1 MSTQTE
7 EKFRLGASHTI
18 GSYILPGEII
28 DTIHRQADRK
38 IKLTVAPCNEIT
50 KAIKEKRLDLGFI
63 EFPVFDDSLVCREWM
78 DDELVV
84 CSKKKLPNS
93 LAKNDLNRCR
103 LVSSER
109 GSFSRAFIENFLEE
123 QGLFYDD
130 FDSISEID
138 NPTAIIQSIKWSK
151 PNAPIT
157 AVAIVSK
164 TAIEYELKYNH
175 LYESYINNTP
185 IVRKFY
191 ILYRE
196 DSEYIDTIKNICKTL
211 LSRNISTCIN

>member
-7 EKFRLGASHTI
+7 DKFRLGASYTI

-28 DTIHRQADRK
+28 DTIHQKAERK
-38 IKLTVAPCNEIT
+38 IKLTVAPSDEIV
-50 KAIKEKRLDLGFI
+50 KAIKEKKLDLGFI
-63 EFPVFDDSLVCREWM
+63 ESPVFDNSLVYREWI

-93 LAKNDLNRCR
+93 LGKDDLNKLR
-103 LVSSER
+103 LVSSEK
-109 GSFSRAFIENFLEE
+109 GSFSRAFIEDFLEE

-130 FDSISEID
+130 FNSVSEVD

-157 AVAIVSK
+157 AAAIVSK
-164 TAIEYELKYNH
+164 IAIEYELKYDH
-175 LYESYINNTP
+175 LYESSINNTL

-191 ILYRE
+191 ILYE
-196 DSEYIDTIKNICKTL
+196 ENSEYIDIIKDICEEL
-211 LSRNISTCIN
+211 L

>member
-7 EKFRLGASHTI
+7 DKFRLGASHTI

-28 DTIHRQADRK
+28 DTVHQKAERK
-38 IKLTVAPCNEIT
+38 IKLTVAPSDEIV
-50 KAIKEKRLDLGFI
+50 KAIKEKKLDLGFI
-63 EFPVFDDSLVCREWM
+63 ESPVFDDSLVYREWM
-78 DDELVV
+78 DDELVI

-93 LAKNDLNRCR
+93 LGKDDLNKFR

-109 GSFSRAFIENFLEE
+109 GSFSRAFIEDFLEE

-130 FDSISEID
+130 FDSISEVD
-138 NPTAIIQSIKWSK
+138 NPTAIIQSIKWSN

-164 TAIEYELKYNH
+164 IAIEYELKYDH
-175 LYESYINNTP
+175 LYKSSINNTP
-185 IVRKFY
+185 IARKLY

-196 DSEYIDTIKNICKTL
+196 DSEYSDRIKDICEALKSLNIKT
-211 LSRNISTCIN
+211 

>member
-1 MSTQTE
+1 MPTQRE
-7 EKFRLGASHTI
+7 EKFRLGASYTI
-18 GSYILPGEII
+18 GSYILPGEIV
-28 DTIHRQADRK
+28 DTIHQLANRK
-38 IKLTVAPCNEIT
+38 IKLTVASCNEIV

-63 EFPVFDDSLVCREWM
+63 ESPVFDESLVYREWM

-84 CSKKKLPNS
+84 CSKNKLPDS
-93 LAKNDLNRCR
+93 LGKDDLNRCR

-109 GSFSRAFIENFLEE
+109 GSLSRAFIEDFLEE
-123 QGLFYDD
+123 QGLFYHD

-138 NPTAIIQSIKWSK
+138 NPIAIIQSIKWSK

-164 TAIEYELKYNH
+164 IAIEYELKYNH
-175 LYESYINNTP
+175 LYESSINNTP

-196 DSEYIDTIKNICKTL
+196 DSEYIDRIKNICEA
-211 LSRNISTCIN
+211 LSVRE

>member
-1 MSTQTE
+1 MSTRTE

-18 GSYILPGEII
+18 GSYILPGEIV
-28 DTIHRQADRK
+28 DMIHQQANRK
-38 IKLTVAPCNEIT
+38 IKLIVAPCDEIV
-50 KAIKEKRLDLGFI
+50 KAVKEKRLDFGFI
-63 EFPVFDDSLVCREWM
+63 EFPVLDDSLVYREWM
-78 DDELVV
+78 DDELIV
-84 CSKKKLPNS
+84 CSKKKLPDS
-93 LAKNDLNRCR
+93 LGKDDLSRCR

-109 GSFSRAFIENFLEE
+109 GSLSRAFIEDFLEE
-123 QGLFYDD
+123 QGLFYYD
-130 FDSISEID
+130 FNSISEID

-164 TAIEYELKYNH
+164 IAIEYELKYNH
-175 LYESYINNTP
+175 LYESSINNTP

-196 DSEYIDTIKNICKTL
+196 DSEYIDIIKDICEEL
-211 LSRNISTCIN
+211 L

>member
-1 MSTQTE
+1 MPIQAE

-18 GSYILPGEII
+18 GSYMLPGEIV
-28 DTIHRQADRK
+28 DMIHQQASRK
-38 IKLTVAPCNEIT
+38 IKLIVAPCGEIV
-50 KAIKEKRLDLGFI
+50 KAIKENRLDLGFI
-63 EFPVFDDSLVCREWM
+63 EFPVFDESLVYREWM

-84 CSKKKLPNS
+84 CSKKKLPDS
-93 LAKNDLNRCR
+93 LGKDDLSRCR

-109 GSFSRAFIENFLEE
+109 GSLSRAFIEDFLEE
-123 QGLFYDD
+123 QGLFYYD
-130 FDSISEID
+130 FDSVSEID

-164 TAIEYELKYNH
+164 IAIEYELKYNH
-175 LYESYINNTP
+175 LYESSINNTP

-191 ILYRE
+191 LLYRE
-196 DSEYIDTIKNICKTL
+196 DSEYSDTVKNICEAL
-211 LSRNISTCIN
+211 QQ

>member
-1 MSTQTE
+1 MSIQIE

-28 DTIHRQADRK
+28 DTIHQKADHK
-38 IKLTVAPCNEIT
+38 IKLTVAPCSEIV
-50 KAIKEKRLDLGFI
+50 KAIKENRLDLGFI
-63 EFPVFDDSLVCREWM
+63 ESPVFDDSLVYREWM
-78 DDELVV
+78 DDELVI

-93 LAKNDLNRCR
+93 LGKDDLNRCR

-109 GSFSRAFIENFLEE
+109 GSFSRTFIEDFLEE
-123 QGLFYDD
+123 QGLFYND
-130 FDSISEID
+130 FDSISEVN

-157 AVAIVSK
+157 AVAVVSK
-164 TAIEYELKYNH
+164 ISIEYELTYNH
-175 LYESYINNTP
+175 LYESSINNTP
-185 IVRKFY
+185 IARKLY

-196 DSEYIDTIKNICKTL
+196 DSEYIDMIKDICEALKSL
-211 LSRNISTCIN
+211 N

>member
-1 MSTQTE
+1 MSTQAE
-7 EKFRLGASHTI
+7 DIFRLGASHTI

-28 DTIHRQADRK
+28 DTIYQKSERK
-38 IKLTVAPCNEIT
+38 IKLTVAPSTEIV

-63 EFPVFDDSLVCREWM
+63 ESPVFDKSLVYREWM
-78 DDELVV
+78 DDELVI

-93 LAKNDLNRCR
+93 LGKDDLSKLR
-103 LVSSER
+103 LVSSEK
-109 GSFSRAFIENFLEE
+109 GSFSRIFIKDFLKE

-130 FDSISEID
+130 FNSVSEVD
-138 NPTAIIQSIKWSK
+138 NPAAIIQSIKWSK

-157 AVAIVSK
+157 AAAIVSK
-164 TAIEYELKYNH
+164 IAIEYELKYDH
-175 LYESYINNTP
+175 LYESSINNTP

-196 DSEYIDTIKNICKTL
+196 DSEYIDIIKDICEEL
-211 LSRNISTCIN
+211 L

>member
-1 MSTQTE
+1 MSTQAE
-7 EKFRLGASHTI
+7 DIFRLGASHTI

-28 DTIHRQADRK
+28 DTIYQKSEHK
-38 IKLTVAPCNEIT
+38 IKLTVAPSTEIV

-63 EFPVFDDSLVCREWM
+63 ESPVFDKSLVYREWM
-78 DDELVV
+78 DDELVI

-93 LAKNDLNRCR
+93 LGKDDLSKLR
-103 LVSSER
+103 LVSSEK
-109 GSFSRAFIENFLEE
+109 GSFSRIFIKDFLKE

-130 FDSISEID
+130 FNSVSEVD
-138 NPTAIIQSIKWSK
+138 NPAAIIQSIKWSK

-157 AVAIVSK
+157 AAAIVSK
-164 TAIEYELKYNH
+164 IAIEYELKYDH
-175 LYESYINNTP
+175 LYESSINNTP

-196 DSEYIDTIKNICKTL
+196 DSEYIDIIKDICEEL
-211 LSRNISTCIN
+211 L

>member
-1 MSTQTE
+1 MSPQTE

-28 DTIHRQADRK
+28 DTIHQKTDRK
-38 IKLTVAPCNEIT
+38 IKLTVAPSNEIV

-63 EFPVFDDSLVCREWM
+63 ESPVFDDSLVYREWM

-84 CSKKKLPNS
+84 CSKKKLSDS
-93 LAKNDLNRCR
+93 LHKDDLNKHR
-103 LVSSER
+103 LVSSEK
-109 GSFSRAFIENFLEE
+109 GSLSRAFIENFLKD
-123 QGLFYDD
+123 QGLSYDD
-130 FDSISEID
+130 FDSISEVD
-138 NPTAIIQSIKWSK
+138 NPAAIIQSIKWSK

-164 TAIEYELKYNH
+164 IAIEYELKYDH
-175 LYESYINNTP
+175 LYESSIRNTP

-196 DSEYIDTIKNICKTL
+196 DSEYINIIKEICKAL
-211 LSRNISTCIN
+211 KPLNQ

>member
-1 MSTQTE
+1 MSTQSE
-7 EKFRLGASHTI
+7 DIFRLGASHTI

-28 DTIHRQADRK
+28 DTIYQKSERK
-38 IKLTVAPCNEIT
+38 IKLTVAPSTEIV

-63 EFPVFDDSLVCREWM
+63 ESPVFDKSLVYREWM
-78 DDELVV
+78 DDELVI

-93 LAKNDLNRCR
+93 LGKDDLSKLR
-103 LVSSER
+103 LVSSEK
-109 GSFSRAFIENFLEE
+109 GSFSRIFIKDFLKE

-130 FDSISEID
+130 FNSVSEVD
-138 NPTAIIQSIKWSK
+138 NPAAIIQSIKWSK

-157 AVAIVSK
+157 AAAIVSK
-164 TAIEYELKYNH
+164 IAIEYELKYDH
-175 LYESYINNTP
+175 LYESSINNTP

-196 DSEYIDTIKNICKTL
+196 DSEYIDIIKDICEEL
-211 LSRNISTCIN
+211 L

>member
-7 EKFRLGASHTI
+7 DKFRLGASHTI

-28 DTIHRQADRK
+28 DTIHQKAERE
-38 IKLTVAPCNEIT
+38 IKLTVAPSAEIV

-63 EFPVFDDSLVCREWM
+63 ESPVFDKSLIYREWM
-78 DDELVV
+78 DDELVI

-93 LAKNDLNRCR
+93 LAKDDLNRCR

-109 GSFSRAFIENFLEE
+109 GSFTRAFIEDFLEE

-130 FDSISEID
+130 FDSTSEVD

-151 PNAPIT
+151 PSAPIT
-157 AVAIVSK
+157 AVAFVSK
-164 TAIEYELKYNH
+164 IAIEYELKYDH
-175 LYESYINNTP
+175 LYESSINNTP
-185 IVRKFY
+185 IARKLY

-196 DSEYIDTIKNICKTL
+196 DSEYIDRIKNIYEALQSLNIKT
-211 LSRNISTCIN
+211 

>member
-7 EKFRLGASHTI
+7 DKFRLGASHTI
-18 GSYILPGEII
+18 GSYILPGEIV
-28 DTIHRQADRK
+28 DTIHQKADRK
-38 IKLTVAPCNEIT
+38 IKLTVAPSNEIV

-63 EFPVFDDSLVCREWM
+63 ESPVFDDSLVYREWM
-78 DDELVV
+78 DDELVI

-93 LAKNDLNRCR
+93 LNKDDLNKCR

-109 GSFSRAFIENFLEE
+109 GSFSRAFIEDFFEE

-130 FDSISEID
+130 FDSISEVD

-164 TAIEYELKYNH
+164 IAIEYELKYNH
-175 LYESYINNTP
+175 LYESSINNTP

-196 DSEYIDTIKNICKTL
+196 DSEYIDMIKDICEELKPL
-211 LSRNISTCIN
+211 N

>member
-1 MSTQTE
+1 MPIQAE

-18 GSYILPGEII
+18 GSYMLPGEIV
-28 DTIHRQADRK
+28 DMIHQQASRK
-38 IKLTVAPCNEIT
+38 IKLIVAPCGEIV
-50 KAIKEKRLDLGFI
+50 KAIKENRLDLGFI
-63 EFPVFDDSLVCREWM
+63 EFPVFDESLVYREWM

-84 CSKKKLPNS
+84 CSKKKLPDS
-93 LAKNDLNRCR
+93 LGKDDLSRCR

-109 GSFSRAFIENFLEE
+109 GSLSRAFIEDFLEE
-123 QGLFYDD
+123 QGLFYYD
-130 FDSISEID
+130 FDSVSEID

-164 TAIEYELKYNH
+164 IAIEYELKYNH
-175 LYESYINNTP
+175 LYESSINNTP

-191 ILYRE
+191 LLYRE
-196 DSEYIDTIKNICKTL
+196 DSEYSDTIKNICEAL
-211 LSRNISTCIN
+211 LQ

>member
-7 EKFRLGASHTI
+7 DKFRLGASHTI

-28 DTIHRQADRK
+28 DTIHQKADRK
-38 IKLTVAPCNEIT
+38 IKLTVAPCNEIV

-63 EFPVFDDSLVCREWM
+63 ESPIFDNSLVYREWM
-78 DDELVV
+78 DDELVI

-93 LAKNDLNRCR
+93 LNKDDLNRHR

-109 GSFSRAFIENFLEE
+109 GSFSRGFIEDFLEE
-123 QGLFYDD
+123 QGLFYSD
-130 FDSISEID
+130 FDSISEVD

-151 PNAPIT
+151 PSAPIT

-164 TAIEYELKYNH
+164 IAIEYELKYNH
-175 LYESYINNTP
+175 LYESSINNTP
-185 IVRKFY
+185 IVRKLY

-196 DSEYIDTIKNICKTL
+196 DSEYIDMIKDICEEL
-211 LSRNISTCIN
+211 L

>member
-7 EKFRLGASHTI
+7 DKFRLGASDTI

-28 DTIHRQADRK
+28 DTIHQKADRK
-38 IKLTVAPCNEIT
+38 IKLTVAPCNEIV

-63 EFPVFDDSLVCREWM
+63 ESPVFDNSLVYREWM
-78 DDELVV
+78 DDELVI

-93 LAKNDLNRCR
+93 LSKDDLNRCR

-109 GSFSRAFIENFLEE
+109 GSFSRTFIEGFLEE
-123 QGLFYDD
+123 QGLFYAD
-130 FDSISEID
+130 FNSISEVN
-138 NPTAIIQSIKWSK
+138 NPAAIIQSIKWSK
-151 PNAPIT
+151 PSAPIT

-164 TAIEYELKYNH
+164 IAIEYELKYDH
-175 LYESYINNTP
+175 LYESSINNTP
-185 IVRKFY
+185 IIRKFY

-196 DSEYIDTIKNICKTL
+196 DSEYIDSIKDICEALKPL
-211 LSRNISTCIN
+211 N

>member
-7 EKFRLGASHTI
+7 DKFRLGASHTI

-28 DTIHRQADRK
+28 DTIHQKADCK
-38 IKLTVAPCNEIT
+38 IKLTVAPCNEIV

-63 EFPVFDDSLVCREWM
+63 ESPVFDDSLVYREWM
-78 DDELVV
+78 DDELVI

-93 LAKNDLNRCR
+93 LGKDDLNRHR

-109 GSFSRAFIENFLEE
+109 GSFSRAFIEDFLEE
-123 QGLFYDD
+123 QGLFYND
-130 FDSISEID
+130 FDSISEVD

-164 TAIEYELKYNH
+164 IAIEYELKYDH
-175 LYESYINNTP
+175 LYESSINNTP
-185 IVRKFY
+185 IVRKLY

-196 DSEYIDTIKNICKTL
+196 DSEYIDMIKDICEE
-211 LSRNISTCIN
+211 LS

>member
-7 EKFRLGASHTI
+7 DKFRLGASHTI

-28 DTIHRQADRK
+28 DTIQQKADRK
-38 IKLTVAPCNEIT
+38 IKLTVAPSNEIV

-63 EFPVFDDSLVCREWM
+63 ESPVFDNSLVYREWM
-78 DDELVV
+78 DDELVI
-84 CSKKKLPNS
+84 CSKKRLPNS
-93 LAKNDLNRCR
+93 LGKDDLNRCR

-109 GSFSRAFIENFLEE
+109 GSFSRAFIEDFLEE
-123 QGLFYDD
+123 QGLFYED
-130 FDSISEID
+130 FDSISEVD

-157 AVAIVSK
+157 AMAVVSK
-164 TAIEYELKYNH
+164 IAIEYELKYNH
-175 LYESYINNTP
+175 LYESSINDTP

-196 DSEYIDTIKNICKTL
+196 DSKYIDMIKNICEEL
-211 LSRNISTCIN
+211 L

>member
-1 MSTQTE
+1 MSTQAE

-28 DTIHRQADRK
+28 DTIHQQADRK
-38 IKLTVAPCNEIT
+38 IILTVAPCDEIV

-63 EFPVFDDSLVCREWM
+63 EFPVFDDSLVYREWM
-78 DDELVV
+78 DDEMVV
-84 CSKKKLPNS
+84 CSKKKLPDS
-93 LAKNDLNRCR
+93 LGKDDLNRCR

-109 GSFSRAFIENFLEE
+109 GSLSRAFVEDFLEE
-123 QGLFYDD
+123 QRLSYYD
-130 FDSISEID
+130 FDSVSEID

-151 PNAPIT
+151 PNAPVT

-164 TAIEYELKYNH
+164 IAIEYELKYNH
-175 LYESYINNTP
+175 LYESSINNTP

-191 ILYRE
+191 LLYRE
-196 DSEYIDTIKNICKTL
+196 DSEYIDSIKNICEAL
-211 LSRNISTCIN
+211 LY